1 MKKIGIREEDKYVAE
16 RRVSITPDH
25 AKRLLEKHQIEVHF
39 KPSKKRIYRDEEFL
53 AAGCKP
59 DESLTDPD
67 IIFGVKEI
75 PINSFE
81 KNKTYIFFSHVIKG
95 QPYNMP
101 MLKKM
106 MEMECNLIDYERVVD
121 ENNRRLIFFGRFA
134 GLAGT
139 INSLWSLGL
148 RLKAQGIDTPFLK
161 LKHAVEYHSLKEVQE
176 AITIIGKE
184 IKEKGLPKEI
194 CPLVIG
200 ITGYGNVSKGAQE
213 ITDLLPIQEISPAEL
228 LTLKGKEANCKVIY
242 KVVFKE
248 IDMFKKMD
256 GGEFDLQHFFH
267 NPTEYRA
274 DFEKFIPSIS
284 VLINCIYWDN
294 NFDRIV
300 KKSHLKEHWKEEDF
314 KLTVIGD
321 ITCDPD
327 GSIEA
332 THKGTDIEDPIF
344 VYHPET
350 EVPTF
355 GHTGEGILIMAVD
368 ILPSELPRDSS
379 YAFADAL
386 EPFVAAIANCDYAL
400 PFEQL
405 TLPMPIR
412 KAMILHKG
420 KLTPDYLYLEK
431 FVNSI

>member
-1 MKKIGIREEDKYVAE
+1 MKIIGIREEDKYAAE

-25 AKRLLEKHQIEVHF
+25 AKRLIDEHRIEVHF
-39 KPSKKRIYRDEEFL
+39 KPSQKRIYSDEEFL

-59 DESLTDPD
+59 DETLSEPD

-81 KNKTYIFFSHVIKG
+81 KDKTYIFFSHVIKG
-95 QPYNMP
+95 QPYNMN

-106 MEMECNLIDYERVVD
+106 MELECNLIDYERVVD

-134 GLAGT
+134 GLAGM

-148 RLKAQGIDTPFLK
+148 RLEHQGFDTPFLK
-161 LKHAVEYHSLKEVQE
+161 IKQAIEYHSLEEAKE
-176 AITIIGKE
+176 AISLVGKE
-184 IKEKGLPKEI
+184 IIEKGLPKEI
-194 CPLVIG
+194 SPLVIG

-213 ITDLLPIQEISPAEL
+213 ITDLLPIQEITPEDL
-228 LTLKGKEANCKVIY
+228 LALRAKGAGCNMIY
-242 KVVFKE
+242 KVIFKE
-248 IDMFKKMD
+248 IDMFKKRD
-256 GGEFDLQHFFH
+256 GGEFDLQHFFR
-267 NPTEYRA
+267 NPVEYTA
-274 DFEKFIPSIS
+274 DFEKFIPTIS
-284 VLINCIYWDN
+284 VLINCIYWDS

-300 KKSHLKEHWKEEDF
+300 KKKCLKECWKNADF
-314 KLTVIGD
+314 NLTVIGD
-321 ITCDPD
+321 ITCDPN

-332 THKGTDIEDPIF
+332 THKGTDIEEPIF
-344 VYHPET
+344 VYHPES

-386 EPFVAAIANCDYAL
+386 EPFVPEIACCDFTL

-405 TLPMPIR
+405 PLPAPIH

-420 KLTPDYLYLEK
+420 NLTPEYLYLEK
-431 FVNSI
+431 FVNQY